1 MEEYNESPQPS
12 PQLLTLTCPH
22 NSLLRLVTVL
32 QSGFL
37 HRCREGETILSC
49 LLGLEGF
56 TREYIEK
63 KIQTIFYNGDAL
75 DDMEAELSGDR
86 PTIALSSAM
95 PGLAGAIL
103 KKNSPCG
110 ILRKTRSVE
119 YSGTAGRLLDVAIKL
134 FNTVALDRGPALFQQ
149 GIIIKSL
156 DLSSFLALRPGLLD
170 SFSDITLA
178 GSAISPVDLL
188 GSISE
193 NRLLTIKVSV

>member
-12 PQLLTLTCPH
+12 PPLLTLTCPH

-56 TREYIEK
+56 PREYIEK
-63 KIQTIFYNGDAL
+63 EIQTIFYNGDAL

-119 YSGTAGRLLDVAIKL
+119 HSGTAGRLLDVTIKL
-134 FNTVALDRGPALFQQ
+134 FNTVALDLGPALFQQ
-149 GIIIKSL
+149 GIIIKNS
-156 DLSSFLALRPGLLD
+156 DLSSFLALRPGLLE

-178 GSAISPVDLL
+178 GNAISPVDLL